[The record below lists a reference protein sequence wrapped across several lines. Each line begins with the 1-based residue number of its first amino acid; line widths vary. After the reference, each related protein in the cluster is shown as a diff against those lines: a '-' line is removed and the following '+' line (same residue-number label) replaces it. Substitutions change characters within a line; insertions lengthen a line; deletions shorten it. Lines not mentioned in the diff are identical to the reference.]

1 MGEWNW
7 YNKRASG
14 YVTIQKHF
22 TLQVLKTWP
31 YVQIAKFLP
40 DLWRGSPKSGSL
52 MIKLIGLMSFA
63 YNCSHKY
70 PHPNSNYLHNSFS
83 MICGASSVP
92 SHGHIGEPSPQALFS
107 FQGWIINREI
117 PIPSRETWALTS
129 KIVSGLPVMDLA
141 ITVGHGVCTE
151 ACDIK
156 VSSVAP
162 GVRNHWF
169 SQCTPHPGLMHFTV
183 CC

>member
-1 MGEWNW
+1 MKTDIIWELSVC
-7 YNKRASG
+7 KI
-14 YVTIQKHF
+14 IQKHF

-31 YVQIAKFLP
+31 YVWIAKFLP
-40 DLWRGSPKSGSL
+40 KTSEGAVPSQGAWWLS
-52 MIKLIGLMSFA
+52 LIGLMSFA

-107 FQGWIINREI
+107 SQGWIIIRRSNSFKEI
-117 PIPSRETWALTS
+117 WALTS
-129 KIVSGLPVMDLA
+129 KMKPGLPVMDLA

-156 VSSVAP
+156 ALSGTRCEKSLV
-162 GVRNHWF
+162 
-169 SQCTPHPGLMHFTV
+169 
-183 CC
+183 